1 MSRPEKG
8 FSLIEVA
15 IVLVVIGFLIGA
27 VMKGQTIL
35 YNARM
40 HKVASDMKEYAHVFL
55 LYYDRYGMYPGDEN
69 DASFPAGDT
78 FNGNHNGLIDTAN
91 EQANAWQDLSHAMG
105 VVRRTSP
112 VRGGIYEFGS
122 RAFGFGTRNYVS
134 VSQLPNAMAQAMDL
148 KLDDGL
154 YDRGNIQCSASY
166 DGSDTLVTLY
176 WRM

>member
-8 FSLIEVA
+8 FTIVEVA

-27 VMKGQTIL
+27 VMKGQAIL

-40 HKVASDMKEYAHVFL
+40 HKVASDLKEYAHAFL

-69 DASFPAGDT
+69 DPSFPAGDS

-91 EQANAWQDLSHAMG
+91 EQTNAWQDLFNAMG
-105 VVRRTSP
+105 VVRRGSP
-112 VRGGIYEFGS
+112 VRGGSYDFGS
-122 RAFGFGTRNYVS
+122 RAFGFGTRNYIS
-134 VSQLPNAMAQAMDL
+134 VSQLPNAMAQALDA
-148 KLDDGL
+148 KYDDGL
-154 YDRGNIQCSASY
+154 HDRGNIQCSAAY

-176 WRM
+176 WRI

>member
-1 MSRPEKG
+1 MSRPDNG

-15 IVLVVIGFLIGA
+15 IVLVVIGFLIAA
-27 VMKGQTIL
+27 VTKGQAIL
-35 YNARM
+35 YNARV
-40 HKVASDMKEYAHVFL
+40 HRVASDMKEYAHAFL

-69 DASFPAGDT
+69 DPSFPAGDT
-78 FNGNHNGLIDTAN
+78 FNGNHNGLIDTAD
-91 EQANAWQDLSHAMG
+91 EQANAWQDLSNALG

-112 VRGGIYEFGS
+112 VRGGTYGFGS
-122 RAFGFGTRNYVS
+122 RGFGFGTRNHVS
-134 VSQLPNAMAQAMDL
+134 VTQLPNVMAQAIDL
-148 KLDDGL
+148 KFDDGL